1 MACHFFTS
9 KLVDVPPPPEPKSRP
24 RTTNTN
30 KKHVDQLLG
39 LAQIPAPVL
48 RQRVVLFGDSWFER
62 FTYEG
67 RNNGVGPFAEQVR
80 SCADQV
86 DVCAVG
92 GDKVS
97 NALWRSGEGGAV
109 DALGAAAMAAQTD
122 VFVLLGINDIAA
134 RALGKKG
141 AGKGLEMDMDTGSD
155 KVVSDV
161 AGGVYALA
169 GELKA
174 GLKSEITR
182 IHILEVPLLPMYALP
197 GNEGMREEAENINDM
212 LQKLGAEAGFKV
224 HGWDPCLLDERG
236 TVMPRWLISRNDVHL
251 NAEGYDLFARY
262 LRSLIMQKDSERV
275 GHDIEKQE
283 DSKVTPAQERKNR
296 RGRRERPRVQG
307 GWS

>member
-39 LAQIPAPVL
+39 LAQIPAQVL

-62 FTYEG
+62 FTYE
-67 RNNGVGPFAEQVR
+67 RRRVRSFAEQVR

-134 RALGKKG
+134 RPLGKKG
-141 AGKGLEMDMDTGSD
+141 ANTGS

-182 IHILEVPLLPMYALP
+182 IHILKVPLLPMYALP
-197 GNEGMREEAENINDM
+197 GNGGMREDAENINGR
-212 LQKLGAEAGFKV
+212 LQKLGADAGFEV

-236 TVMPRWLISRNDVHL
+236 TVMPRWLISRNRDGQDH
-251 NAEGYDLFARY
+251 DL
-262 LRSLIMQKDSERV
+262 LS
-275 GHDIEKQE
+275 
-283 DSKVTPAQERKNR
+283 
-296 RGRRERPRVQG
+296 
-307 GWS
+307 